1 MNFSHCIFCKQN
13 KQETISIVYNGEAK
27 KFNSYQLNYF
37 FDFAPTDMPTI
48 GIVHDLDIWKK
59 FCSEIKLKKFDG

>member
-1 MNFSHCIFCKQN
+1 MVRQKS
-13 KQETISIVYNGEAK
+13 SIVT
-27 KFNSYQLNYF
+27 SLTIF

-59 FCSEIKLKKFDG
+59 FCSEIKLKKFDR